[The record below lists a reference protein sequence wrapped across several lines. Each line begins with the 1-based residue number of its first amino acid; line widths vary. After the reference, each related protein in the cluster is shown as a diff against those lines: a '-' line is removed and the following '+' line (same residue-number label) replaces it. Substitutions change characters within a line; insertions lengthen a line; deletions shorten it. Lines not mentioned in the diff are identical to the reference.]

1 VILHSGSCPRKAG
14 CCVRQAAS
22 RLFAERT
29 NLLHV
34 ANKLDISKRHG
45 KSAIF
50 RPDPRETAFSIVGY
64 VFVGGLV
71 VSLGVS
77 APEVS
82 QQIADF
88 AVTAVQPRPS
98 SVEGQWNQNGRHRR
112 FN

>member
-1 VILHSGSCPRKAG
+1 MLRQAG
-14 CCVRQAAS
+14 CVAAVRGKNQ
-22 RLFAERT
+22 FAPRCQQTRYQQEAWEIG
-29 NLLHV
+29 H
-34 ANKLDISKRHG
+34 
-45 KSAIF
+45 F

-98 SVEGQWNQNGRHRR
+98 NVEGQWNQNGRHRR